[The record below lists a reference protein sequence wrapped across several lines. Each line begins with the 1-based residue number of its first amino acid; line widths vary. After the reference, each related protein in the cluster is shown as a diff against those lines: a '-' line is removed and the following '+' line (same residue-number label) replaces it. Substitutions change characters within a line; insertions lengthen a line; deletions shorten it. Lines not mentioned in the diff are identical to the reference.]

1 MERSAKT
8 RKKLQVREAMA
19 KYAEGKTTSEIGQEM
34 GVSRQVVSR
43 LLNSEESKAILDKA
57 DDSIMRM
64 MTKIV
69 ARAERIVDG
78 GQDSDAIKLML
89 AFMKTKGLVKDAVE
103 HHHKFPKPTVVKY
116 KDEKVVLGVVEKTEE
131 DSEDDDPR

>member
-19 KYAEGKTTSEIGQEM
+19 KYAEGKTTSEIGDEM
-34 GVSRQVVSR
+34 GVTRQTVSK

-57 DDSIMRM
+57 DDSITRM
-64 MTKIV
+64 ITKIIKKS
-69 ARAERIVDG
+69 ERIIDR

-116 KDEKVVLGVVEKTEE
+116 KDEKMVIGVVP
-131 DSEDDDPR
+131 EDDKEDGDA

>member
-1 MERSAKT
+1 
-8 RKKLQVREAMA
+8 MA
-19 KYAEGKTTSEIGQEM
+19 KYAEGKNTQTIADEM
-34 GVSRQVVSR
+34 GVTRQTVSK

-57 DDSIMRM
+57 DDDIMRM
-64 MTKIV
+64 MAKIV
-69 ARAERIVDG
+69 KRAERIVDQ